1 MDKIKR
7 HKELCEQMNAVYT
20 EKNKNYGDSFGLSV
34 KKYGMIAALTRISDK
49 FHRLEQ
55 LILTRSDGTKDE
67 SLIDTMLDMANYCLM
82 TVMEIEEANA
92 HHTTDVAKTLEK
104 LAEHPSQALY
114 YSNPSPAELEEFFKS
129 SIELHGN

>member
-20 EKNKNYGDSFGLSV
+20 EKNKNYGDSFGISV

-49 FHRLEQ
+49 FNRLEQ

-82 TVMEIEEANA
+82 TVMEIEDEANA
-92 HHTTDVAKTLEK
+92 TTKALPADYVRK
-104 LAEHPSQALY
+104 PSME
-114 YSNPSPAELEEFFKS
+114 ELEEFFRVS
-129 SIELHGN
+129 TELRGN

>member
-20 EKNKNYGDSFGLSV
+20 EKNKNYGDSFGISV

-49 FHRLEQ
+49 FNRLEQ

-82 TVMEIEEANA
+82 TVMEIEDEANA
-92 HHTTDVAKTLEK
+92 TIKTLGK
-104 LAEHPSQALY
+104 FDATPVPADYVRKPSME
-114 YSNPSPAELEEFFKS
+114 ELEEFFRVS
-129 SIELHGN
+129 TELRGN

>member
-20 EKNKNYGDSFGLSV
+20 EKNKNYGDSFGISI

-49 FHRLEQ
+49 FNRLEQ

-82 TVMEIEEANA
+82 TVMEIEDEAN
-92 HHTTDVAKTLEK
+92 TTTKTLGK
-104 LAEHPSQALY
+104 FDACPTSADYVRKPSME
-114 YSNPSPAELEEFFKS
+114 ELEEFFRVS
-129 SIELHGN
+129 TELRGN

>member
-20 EKNKNYGDSFGLSV
+20 EKNKNYGDSFGISV

-49 FHRLEQ
+49 FNRLEQ

-82 TVMEIEEANA
+82 TVMEIEDEANA
-92 HHTTDVAKTLEK
+92 TTKALPADYVRK
-104 LAEHPSQALY
+104 PSME
-114 YSNPSPAELEEFFKS
+114 ELEEFFRVSTK
-129 SIELHGN
+129 LRGN

>member
-20 EKNKNYGDSFGLSV
+20 EKNKNYGDSFGISI

-49 FHRLEQ
+49 FNRLEQ

-82 TVMEIEEANA
+82 TVMEIEDEANA
-92 HHTTDVAKTLEK
+92 TTKALGK
-104 LAEHPSQALY
+104 LDAI
-114 YSNPSPAELEEFFKS
+114 PAPADYVRKPTMEELEEFFKS
-129 SIELHGN
+129 STNLRGN

>member
-1 MDKIKR
+1 MDKIQR

-20 EKNKNYGDSFGLSV
+20 EKNKNYGDSFGISI

-49 FHRLEQ
+49 FNRLEQ

-82 TVMEIEEANA
+82 TVMEIEDEANA
-92 HHTTDVAKTLEK
+92 TTKALPADYVRK
-104 LAEHPSQALY
+104 PSME
-114 YSNPSPAELEEFFKS
+114 ELEEFFRVSTK
-129 SIELHGN
+129 LRGN